1 MSYTK
6 EPRYTQE
13 TWLASDAQWRAGR
26 FGPEWSDWRGMAAKA
41 GIIFPPSGSP
51 DDPWSADSPS
61 QRAILIRA
69 IRETPRLLRRA
80 IPGASSWSDVIGRLL
95 TYRDLMALDADQ
107 RETDWTQTKARRGA
121 MVPLSDMLGTVA
133 DSLAPR
139 GGDR

>member
-1 MSYTK
+1 MTTK
-6 EPRYTQE
+6 VRTFDRE

-26 FGPEWSDWRGMAAKA
+26 FGPEWADWRGMAAKA

-95 TYRDLMALDADQ
+95 TYRDLMALDVDQ
-107 RETDWTQTKARRGA
+107 RDAEWQTIKRAPAGA
-121 MVPLSDMLGTVA
+121 PTPVRDVLGIVTT
-133 DSLAPR
+133 SLGMEEKP
-139 GGDR
+139 

>member
-69 IRETPRLLRRA
+69 IRETPRLLKRA

-107 RETDWTQTKARRGA
+107 RETDWTLTKARRGD
-121 MVPLSDMLGTVA
+121 MTPLAETLGAVV
-133 DSLAPR
+133 DSLAR

>member
-26 FGPEWSDWRGMAAKA
+26 FGPEWSDW
-41 GIIFPPSGSP
+41 
-51 DDPWSADSPS
+51 
-61 QRAILIRA
+61 
-69 IRETPRLLRRA
+69 RETPRLLRRA

-107 RETDWTQTKARRGA
+107 RETDWTLTKARRGD
-121 MVPLSDMLGTVA
+121 MTPLAETLGAVV
-133 DSLAPR
+133 DSLAR